1 MSLSRTEPE
10 SWNLPVGLG
19 RKVRTP
25 QDMSSAIREGFP
37 YQVVARF
44 LTSLD
49 LSRGELP
56 PSLALSLRTLDR
68 RLKEGRLDS
77 GESDRLYR
85 LARIVTLAEEYLGD
99 HERAVQRLREP
110 NRVLG
115 GVTPLSLT
123 DTELGSRQVEQVLGR
138 IAYGGVS

>member
-1 MSLSRTEPE
+1 
-10 SWNLPVGLG
+10 
-19 RKVRTP
+19 
-25 QDMSSAIREGFP
+25 MSSAIREGFP